1 MSRKIVG
8 FLLIITLLISSGA
21 SFAASEV
28 PTGMIRVGLK
38 YGVVT
43 NDTETITSDTGF
55 EIAFKNGDT
64 VTQIYDLGGEKELKA
79 IKDDTYHIQIGS
91 AYADL
96 ATMLGVLD
104 TYDKID
110 NSAFPV
116 FDNGWKIYYGSYA
129 SKAKAEA
136 KLSAVKN
143 TYNASVV
150 VAGLN
155 AKHVQVSGSENV
167 EFVYESGASDFF
179 FRPKAGSGVA
189 VVRYNGKGYR
199 GGIGFKRYSDSV
211 LTVIN
216 YITMDDYLYGVLPKE
231 MSGDWPIEALKA
243 QAVAA
248 RSYTMVSF
256 GKHSDHG
263 FDICNTTDCQVYGGF
278 DVEKPGSNQA
288 VDETTGKLLKYNG
301 QIVQTYYH
309 STSGG
314 QTESIQNIWS
324 GTLPYIVGV
333 YDPYSEGSPNSEWE
347 LSYTNK
353 EIENILSQKGHY
365 IGSLKDVRIDEV
377 SENGRVQKLVFVGTQ
392 GTAEFIKEKA
402 RALFGYRT
410 LKSMWFEL
418 GNKPMV
424 TVVSR
429 SSYSRADLSGSK
441 YITSNGLEVGQGTS
455 YVVTDGQSTS
465 KLSFSTGKVVFRGRG
480 YGHGLGMSQWGAK
493 AMAEQGFSYDQILTH
508 YYTNTEIE

>member
-1 MSRKIVG
+1 MSRKIAG
-8 FLLIITLLISSGA
+8 FLLIIILLISSGA
-21 SFAASEV
+21 CFAATEV
-28 PTGMIRVGLK
+28 PKGMIRVGLK

-43 NDTETITSDTGF
+43 NDIEQITSESGF
-55 EIAFKNGDT
+55 EIAFKNDDA
-64 VTQIYDLGGEKELKA
+64 VTQIYDLGSEKLLSAK
-79 IKDDTYHIQIGS
+79 KDDAYHLQIGS

-96 ATMLGVLD
+96 PTMLGVLD
-104 TYDKID
+104 SYDKID
-110 NSAFPV
+110 QNAFPV

-136 KLSAVKN
+136 QLSKVKN
-143 TYNASVV
+143 KYKANVV
-150 VAGLN
+150 VASLN
-155 AKHVQVSGSENV
+155 AKHVQVNGTSNIA
-167 EFVYESGASDFF
+167 FVYESGSNDFF
-179 FRPKAGSGVA
+179 FRAKSGMGVP

-199 GGIGFKRYSDSV
+199 GGIGFKRYPDSV

-231 MSGDWPIEALKA
+231 MSGDWPLEALKA

-248 RSYTMVSF
+248 RSYAMVNF

-263 FDICNTTDCQVYGGF
+263 FDICNTTDCQVYGGY

-309 STSGG
+309 SNSGG
-314 QTESIQNIWS
+314 QTENIENIWS
-324 GTLPYIVGV
+324 GSLPYIVGV
-333 YDPYSEGSPNSEWE
+333 YDPYSVGAPNSEWE
-347 LSYTNK
+347 LSYTNR
-353 EIENILSQKGHY
+353 EIENILSKKGHY
-365 IGSLKDVRIDEV
+365 IGSLKDVRIEEI

-392 GTAEFIKEKA
+392 GSAEFIKEKA

-429 SSYSRADLSGSK
+429 SSYNRADLSGSK
-441 YITSNGLEVGQGTS
+441 YITSTGVESASGSS
-455 YVVTDGQSTS
+455 YVVTDGQSTT

-508 YYTNTEIE
+508 YYKNTEIE